1 MPFFYTPSIYG
12 FAGAFI
18 FWILALISFNNDGA
32 LIDTGMWGLLGV
44 AYLLK
49 HLPKFILLRML
60 NIIALALLAI
70 GLVLFLI
77 EHLPKIN
84 G

>member
-1 MPFFYTPSIYG
+1 L
-12 FAGAFI
+12 I

-49 HLPKFILLRML
+49 HLPKFLLLRML
-60 NIIALALLAI
+60 NMIALALLAI

-77 EHLPKIN
+77 EHLPQIS